1 MRNPKLESP
10 ACNDYWAKIV
20 CDKSISKTLTQVE
33 GTSFWI
39 TTRKLRPA
47 LIKQYPDCV
56 TLENCDLGLVIV
68 PEISLRALSQ
78 IHFKETVESIFNAND
93 EIDSLHLYVRQLW
106 TAVVRVV
113 YYFEDAAYQTSKL
126 KEVRRVHHNI
136 DSLYVVG

>member
-10 ACNDYWAKIV
+10 ACNNYWAK
-20 CDKSISKTLTQVE
+20 SAREEPISKTLPQVE

-68 PEISLRALSQ
+68 PRISLRALSQ
-78 IHFKETVESIFNAND
+78 IYFKETIKSIFNTNS
-93 EIDSLHLYVRQLW
+93 EIDSLYLYTRQLW
-106 TAVVRVV
+106 TAVIRVV
-113 YYFEDAAYQTSKL
+113 YHFEDAAHQISKL
-126 KEVRRVHHNI
+126 KEVRSAHHNI
-136 DSLYVVG
+136 KSLYAVG